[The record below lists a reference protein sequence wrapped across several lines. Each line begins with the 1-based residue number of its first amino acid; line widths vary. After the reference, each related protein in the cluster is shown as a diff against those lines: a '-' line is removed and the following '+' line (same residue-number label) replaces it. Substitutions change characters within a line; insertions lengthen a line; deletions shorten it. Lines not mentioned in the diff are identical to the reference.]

1 MFITDKKKTLYLAI
15 TISVL
20 LIATACGADM
30 RAASQG
36 ADQEVQVSAPTVI
49 IQQLVTQVVATSL
62 PVEPTPIPPTAAP
75 VQYVNTGWDPFS
87 VPIYYPMMGCVASRL
102 YVGDRAFAAYGAD
115 RNGIHYSQDIG
126 DAPIFRHL
134 AAGEIMELIDGPY
147 CERGAVVWK
156 VFALADEQVGFVAE
170 GDGSTYWLLPM
181 PPTNE
186 SAYEDFKDAGSL
198 DHIFSQGFQFQKS
211 ARGCTKSSR

>member
-1 MFITDKKKTLYLAI
+1 MFITDKKRPLYLVI

-36 ADQEVQVSAPTVI
+36 AAQEVQSSAPTVI
-49 IQQLVTQVVATSL
+49 IQQLVTQVVATSV
-62 PVEPTPIPPTAAP
+62 PVEATPVPPTVAP
-75 VQYVNTGWDPFS
+75 VQVVNTGWDPLS
-87 VPIYYPMMGCVASRL
+87 APIYYPMMGCVASRL

-115 RNGIHYSQDIG
+115 RNGLHYSEDIG
-126 DAPIFRHL
+126 DAPIFRHMVP
-134 AAGEIMELIDGPY
+134 GEIMEIIDGPY

-170 GDGSTYWLLPM
+170 GDGGTYWLLPL
-181 PPTNE
+181 PPTDT
-186 SAYEDFKDAGSL
+186 SAYEEFTDASSL
-198 DHIFSQGFQFQKS
+198 GHIFSQGLQFNKS